1 LRDISPYSKS
11 SLKNYSRKRIYLKQI
26 KKEKIQFDNTS
37 YIDPRGRVFYHQGG
51 IYRAFYPEVSTFY
64 QELLLSQAIRNFIEK
79 GNLIDTTIEPEL
91 QIEGFSLIVNHRRIP
106 FPSYCFE
113 WPMAML
119 KEAALLTLDISLGM
133 IDSNIILQDAS
144 PYNIFFDF
152 TKPVFID
159 LGSFVPSYSDYLWA
173 PYQQFC
179 TFFLFPLYV
188 YSSGISDLPR
198 KLLQDCSH
206 GVSAQNVARIL
217 RLKDKFTSRGYISR
231 IFIPELITLLFKKVY
246 DREKIT
252 SLSSRLGKHIEMQ
265 KLRKKFFLSLRRDVE
280 RIKDIDSMS
289 DWSDYYSKTNEKVLV
304 EKKRIIENIF
314 NELRPATVLDIGCN
328 TGVFSLMAERSGA
341 LVVAVDIDHDC
352 VNRLYRLAVKEDLKI
367 LPIVMNILDP
377 SPGIGWRGI
386 QYSSAQERFKCEMVL
401 AQALLHHL
409 IFTGGQ
415 DFHRSIQSIKDFQLD
430 SLVIEYV
437 DINDPMAKLLPRR
450 PTIDYSW
457 YTLDSF
463 VEALS
468 LHYKEVK
475 ILKKL
480 SNTRILFHCR

>member
-1 LRDISPYSKS
+1 
-11 SLKNYSRKRIYLKQI
+11 
-26 KKEKIQFDNTS
+26 
-37 YIDPRGRVFYHQGG
+37 
-51 IYRAFYPEVSTFY
+51 
-64 QELLLSQAIRNFIEK
+64 
-79 GNLIDTTIEPEL
+79 
-91 QIEGFSLIVNHRRIP
+91 
-106 FPSYCFE
+106 
-113 WPMAML
+113 ML
-119 KEAALLTLDISLGM
+119 KESALLTLDISLRM
-133 IDSNIILQDAS
+133 VESNIMLQDAS

-159 LGSFVPSYSDYLWA
+159 LGSFVPAYDDYLWA

-179 TFFLFPLYV
+179 NFFLFPLYL

-217 RLKDKFTSRGYISR
+217 GLKDKFKSRGYMSR
-231 IFIPELITLLFKKVY
+231 ICIPELITRLFKNVY

-252 SLSSRLGKHIEMQ
+252 SLSSRLGKQIEMQ
-265 KLRKKFFLSLRRDVE
+265 KMRKKFFLSLRRDVE
-280 RIKDIDSMS
+280 RINDIDSMG
-289 DWSDYYSKTNEKVLV
+289 DWSDYYSKTNENVLA
-304 EKKRIIENIF
+304 EKKRILETIF

-328 TGVFSLMAERSGA
+328 IGVFSLMAERSGA
-341 LVVAVDIDHDC
+341 SVVAVDTDHDC
-352 VNRLYRLAVKEDLKI
+352 VNRLYRLAVKEGLKI
-367 LPIVMNILDP
+367 LPIVMNVLDP
-377 SPGIGWRGI
+377 SPSIGWRGI
-386 QYSSAQERFKCEMVL
+386 QYSSAQERLKCDMVL

-463 VEALS
+463 VEALNV
-468 LHYKEVK
+468 HYKEVK
-475 ILKKL
+475 IVKKL
-480 SNTRILFHCR
+480 SNTRTLFHCR